1 MNLPDLATTVS
12 GIFAVLAGIAGI
24 WRHIEKRQNQF
35 ELAQQ
40 HIADKLD
47 FIQAQFGPNGG
58 GIRQAVNEMSRKIDK
73 LQERQITIGDK
84 IARLEGEFTQ
94 HLNNN

>member
-40 HIADKLD
+40 HITDKLD

-58 GIRQAVNEMSRKIDK
+58 GIRQAVNEMASKIDK

>member
-1 MNLPDLATTVS
+1 VNLPDLATTVS

-40 HIADKLD
+40 HITDKLD

-58 GIRQAVNEMSRKIDK
+58 GIRQAVNEMASKIDK